1 MKSGKRSFT
10 LEASTTGDVG
20 GRYIN
25 HNPSDAAGK
34 AASKIFRS
42 HPQSRSI
49 RVQVRETTQGSDK
62 KLYAYKAK
70 KIMKS
75 KEEQKKMIE
84 RGDVQISYTFSV
96 ELEPTP
102 LFHGDGARKKM

>member
-10 LEASTTGDVG
+10 IEASSTGDVG

-25 HNPSDAAGK
+25 NTPSDAAGK
-34 AASKIFRS
+34 AASKIFRN
-42 HPQSRSI
+42 HPTLKSI

-70 KIMKS
+70 KVMKS
-75 KEEQKKMIE
+75 KEEQKKTIE
-84 RGDVQISYTFSV
+84 RGGAKISYTFSV
-96 ELEPTP
+96 QLEPTP
-102 LFHGDGARKKM
+102 LFHGDGARK